1 MSRSLYGSY
10 RTRTFAD
17 IYETADVF
25 VKEIQAS
32 PLNKLYSESC
42 KTLYYLL
49 YGKYGNSHIA
59 SSDETQFKY
68 RLYSIIWQYGP
79 SWKREVD
86 LQDKLRAMSDD
97 EILSGAKSI
106 NNVSLNPATEIEE
119 DVVLK
124 TVNQQTTMSVKKAK
138 MDAYAQFVAL
148 LKKDVTAEFLN
159 RFKELFLTVVE
170 PEGPLYYI
178 TEGDE
183 EDGI

>member
-1 MSRSLYGSY
+1 MDRTLYGSY
-10 RTRTFAD
+10 RTRKFAD
-17 IYETADVF
+17 IYETVDSF
-25 VKEIQAS
+25 VTDIQAS
-32 PLNKLYSESC
+32 PLNKLPTDSC

-59 SSDETQFKY
+59 SSDENQFKY
-68 RLYSIIWQYGP
+68 RLYSIVWQYGP
-79 SWKREVD
+79 TWKREVE
-86 LQDKLRAMSDD
+86 LQDKLREMNDD

-124 TVNQQTTMSVKKAK
+124 TVNQQTTMSMKKARI
-138 MDAYAQFVAL
+138 DAYAQFIAL
-148 LKKDVTAEFLN
+148 LKKDVTAEFLGK
-159 RFKELFLTVVE
+159 FKELFLIIVE

-178 TEGDE
+178 TEEE